1 MAETRPEIDGER
13 LLGDLE
19 ALARIGATPQG
30 GVNRIAFSPA
40 DLEARQWVE
49 EAMRAAGMEV
59 HRDPAG
65 NTIGTYPGREPGLA
79 PIALGSHTDTVP
91 NGGRYDGALG
101 VLAALASVRALHA
114 AGQRLRHP
122 VEVINFVA
130 EEATMGGGTFGSR
143 AMAGLFDPASIHHEA
158 VDGRPVAEHLRSA
171 GIDPEAV
178 ATAARPA
185 GSLAAYVEL
194 HIEQGGVLDKAGV
207 PVGVVEGIVGIR
219 RYTAVFEGE
228 ANHAGTTPMDGR
240 RDALVM
246 AAPFVLA
253 VREIAVAHG
262 IVGTVGT
269 LRVSP
274 GASNVIPGR
283 VELTAEIRGLDE
295 ATLDAA
301 EAALQ
306 ARAEADGAAFA
317 RISAKEPV
325 VSDPAVVAAV
335 ETACRDL
342 GLAYRRM
349 PSGAGHDAM
358 CMAAIT
364 RQGMIFVPSR
374 RGISH
379 SPEEYTA
386 PEDCVTGARV
396 LLGTLLALDAAL
408 DSTGEG

>member
-1 MAETRPEIDGER
+1 MVHREPEIDAAQ
-13 LLGDLE
+13 LLSDLD
-19 ALARIGATPQG
+19 ALARIGATPEG
-30 GVNRIAFSPA
+30 GVSRIAFSPA
-40 DLEARQWVE
+40 DLEARRWVE
-49 EAMRAAGMEV
+49 EAMRVAGMAV
-59 HRDPAG
+59 RRDPAG
-65 NTIGTYPGREPGLA
+65 NSIGTYPGREPGLA

-101 VLAALASVRALHA
+101 VLAALACVRALHA

-143 AMAGLFDPASIHHEA
+143 AMAGLFDPAALDHEA
-158 VDGRPVAEHLRSA
+158 VDGRPVAEHLRRA
-171 GIDPEAV
+171 AIDTAQV
-178 ATAARPA
+178 RTAARPA

-194 HIEQGGVLDKAGV
+194 HIEQGGVLASAGIV
-207 PVGVVEGIVGIR
+207 IGAVEGIVGIR
-219 RYTAVFEGE
+219 RYAVTFHGE
-228 ANHAGTTPMDGR
+228 ANHAGTTPMDDR
-240 RDALVM
+240 SDALVM
-246 AAPFVLA
+246 AAPFILA

-301 EAALQ
+301 EAALR
-306 ARAEADGAAFA
+306 ARAEAAGAAFA
-317 RISAKEPV
+317 RMSAKEPV
-325 VSDPAVVAAV
+325 RSDPLIVASV
-335 ETACRDL
+335 EQTCQQL
-342 GLAYRRM
+342 GLSCRRM

-358 CMAAIT
+358 CMAALT
-364 RQGMIFVPSR
+364 RQGMIFVPSQ

-379 SPEEYTA
+379 APDEYTA
-386 PEDCVTGARV
+386 PEDCVNGARV

-408 DSTGEG
+408 DSTGDG